1 MRLSCFVR
9 HGLSAGAAAAV
20 VFFTLMPA
28 QSQSQSGFPF
38 GSELRMDARPLKG
51 SKRVPYVDIAA
62 NGSATIDMWCDS
74 VQSQFVIAADTVTVL
89 IGQRTQRNCTPEQA
103 KADGELLDAL
113 QQATNWRREGDGVVL
128 IGARQLKF
136 RPSTN

>member
-9 HGLSAGAAAAV
+9 HGLSAVAAAV
-20 VFFTLMPA
+20 VFFTLIPA
-28 QSQSQSGFPF
+28 QAQSQSGFPF

-62 NGSATIDMWCDS
+62 NGTAVIDMWCDS
-74 VQSQFVIAADTVTVL
+74 VQSQFVVAADTVTIL
-89 IGQRTQRNCTPEQA
+89 IGQKTQRPCTPEQA
-103 KADGELLDAL
+103 RADGELLDAL
-113 QQATNWRREGDGVVL
+113 QQATSWKREGDGVVL
-128 IGARQLKF
+128 IGSRQLKF